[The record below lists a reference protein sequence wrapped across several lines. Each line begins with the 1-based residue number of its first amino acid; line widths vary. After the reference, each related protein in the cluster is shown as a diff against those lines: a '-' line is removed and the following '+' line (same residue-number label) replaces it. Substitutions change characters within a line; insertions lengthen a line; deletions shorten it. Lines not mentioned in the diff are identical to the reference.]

1 MSSDRFAF
9 EIFVMSYKQFR
20 YLQHFHALRFST
32 LLFLA
37 LLLAS
42 SRIQGFGRDG
52 APVAIIQQT
61 AQPSRVQS
69 ELPDPDFSP
78 RGPYQGLL
86 DISHIARF
94 DKLPMRMHLEPHLIA
109 PPNSKKLDDRYVP
122 LFERTLRDVADDEL
136 LETAALSLARVAE
149 GKMQNIETA
158 ADILLKHLESHKN
171 QSVRFACARALANAE
186 YTSSAAAMLALDP
199 ETDDAE
205 RLWIDP
211 ALTRWK
217 YAPAAEVWRK
227 RLIND
232 SLTAVAVSLACEGLV
247 ALNDSQASE
256 PLRTVLNNRRLIY
269 EKRFAAAKALC
280 AIAPETAFLASVE
293 YITGNVS
300 ERILAVQL
308 LSSQR
313 SQSLAK
319 LLVLCADNSDGVA
332 SAAWQAMF
340 RLNPDG
346 LFPAL
351 DSGRSHRDAFI
362 RMTTARVMRQFPT
375 PERALWLHE
384 QLSDKHL
391 EVRNVAR
398 EMSVLVAQEQ
408 PTLRDSIVA
417 MAGDLIAADPE
428 NWQGIEQSLL
438 LLGQLHG
445 EQFSERCIPL
455 LEHPRNEVL
464 VTAGWLLHL
473 FPDAKVEPAVRQH
486 LTRNDGM
493 LKAPETAPA
502 GAYLGH
508 QSAYLIQYAGL
519 MRLKDLQPFL
529 EPNFKKSEPGGNE
542 KRSAAMWAMGLM
554 NENDPVPELTKS
566 FLDRLADRS
575 GMMPEQMPIRR
586 MSAVSLGIL
595 RAKSA
600 APGLVEAY
608 KLDPVEAVIP
618 DSAQWSLGMIG
629 EPMLAPTV
637 GVSNLIGGWKL
648 NPIGD

>member
-1 MSSDRFAF
+1 MPCR
-9 EIFVMSYKQFR
+9 QFR
-20 YLQHFHALRFST
+20 CIQYFFALRFST
-32 LLFLA
+32 LLFFA
-37 LLLAS
+37 LLLPAS
-42 SRIQGFGRDG
+42 RML
-52 APVAIIQQT
+52 AIGQDDVSSVTPQQT
-61 AQPSRVQS
+61 APPFNVQS
-69 ELPDPDFSP
+69 EPPDPDFSP
-78 RGPYQGLL
+78 RGPYQGPLQ
-86 DISHIARF
+86 ISHIARF
-94 DKLPMRMHLEPHLIA
+94 DTLPMRMHLQPHLFA
-109 PPNSKKLDDRYVP
+109 SPNTEKLDDRYVP
-122 LFERTLRDVADDEL
+122 LFERTLREVDDIEL

-149 GKMQNIETA
+149 GKMQSIETA
-158 ADILLKHLESHKN
+158 TDILVKHLQSHTN
-171 QSVRFACARALANAE
+171 RRIRFACARALANSE
-186 YTSSAAAMLALDP
+186 STSSAAALLKLDS

-211 ALTRWK
+211 ALARWK
-217 YAPAAEVWRK
+217 YGPAADVWKK
-227 RLIND
+227 RLIDD
-232 SLTAVAVSLACEGLV
+232 SQTAVAVSLACEGLA

-256 PLRTVLNNRRLIY
+256 ALRTVLNNRRSAF
-269 EKRFAAAKALC
+269 EKRLAAAKALS
-280 AIAPETAFLASVE
+280 AIAPETAFEESGK
-293 YITGNVS
+293 YIPGNVS

-308 LSSQR
+308 LSSPH
-313 SQSLAK
+313 SESLAK
-319 LLVLCADNSDGVA
+319 LFALCADNSDGVA
-332 SAAWQAMF
+332 STAWQAMI
-340 RLNPDG
+340 RLNSEG
-346 LFPAL
+346 LLPAL
-351 DSGRSHRDAFI
+351 DSGRSHRDAVI

-408 PTLRDSIVA
+408 TTLRDSIVA
-417 MAGDLIAADPE
+417 MAADLIAADPD

-438 LLGQLHG
+438 LLGQLRG

-455 LEHPRNEVL
+455 LGHPRNEVL

-473 FPDAKVEPAVRQH
+473 FPDATVEPAVRQH

-566 FLDRLADRS
+566 FLDRLADRG

-629 EPMLAPTV
+629 EPMLEPTM
-637 GVSNLIGGWKL
+637 GISNLIGGWKL